1 MNRVRKWQWC
11 IAGAILAISTVLA
24 LSRSQAVEVL
34 AFSNITSLLLLLS
47 AMAIML
53 RNGLRGRG
61 PARAF
66 WILMASGFGLW
77 ASNQAGWT
85 VYELVLR
92 RPMPD
97 PFFGDSLLFL
107 HIVPFM
113 AAVALRPHRSKA
125 SDTASFG
132 ILNALML
139 LLWWVFLYAFLVF
152 PQQYI
157 SLDAPVYTHVYDVL
171 YMVESLM
178 FLAMLGGAVV
188 NARGDWARIYLHL
201 LGASGLYTLNAQA
214 MNAAIVRG
222 TYHSGSWYDLPYMAS
237 LCWFVMIGLRAGELR
252 PEAREAE
259 EGVIPWMAL
268 VPKLAMLAILSLPLF
283 AFWTIRYDPVP
294 AHLRQFRL
302 LTSLAAMLAL
312 GSLLFLKQYL
322 LDRELTRLLS
332 DSQRSLDNLQRLQ
345 TELVQKEK
353 LASLGQLVSGAA
365 HEINNPLA
373 AILGYSELLAGN
385 DTLAPEQVTMAK
397 KIAQQA
403 RRTRDLVADLLSF
416 AQQTPAE
423 KAAVDMGV
431 LLQRAVQIE
440 ALQLEGKKIRIETKI
455 EPNLPRVWGN
465 TNQLFQACVQIIGNA
480 IDALEEVNGGT
491 LTISACQEANELVLK
506 FSDTGPGMREPE
518 KVFDP
523 FYTTKPVG
531 KGTGLGLSATYGV
544 VQNHQGQIT
553 CYNKADEGA
562 VFILRFPVAKQP
574 GIAVAAS
581 AER

>member
-1 MNRVRKWQWC
+1 M
-11 IAGAILAISTVLA
+11 AISG
-24 LSRSQAVEVL
+24 SQAYGVV
-34 AFSNITSLLLLLS
+34 AFSNITSLFLLVA
-47 AMAIML
+47 AMTMML
-53 RNGLRGRG
+53 ANGVRARG
-61 PARAF
+61 PARGF
-66 WILMASGFGLW
+66 WILMALGFGLW
-77 ASNQAGWT
+77 TCNQAGWT
-85 VYELVLR
+85 AYELVLR
-92 RPMPD
+92 RPLPD

-107 HIVPFM
+107 HVVPFM
-113 AAVALRPHRSKA
+113 AAVALSPHRRR
-125 SDTASFG
+125 TRETTSFG
-132 ILNALML
+132 VLNALML
-139 LLWWVFLYAFLVF
+139 LLWWVFLYGFLVF

-157 SLDAPVYTHVYDVL
+157 SLDAPVYTRSYDVL
-171 YMVESLM
+171 YIIESVVL
-178 FLAMLGGAVV
+178 LAMLGAAAV
-188 NARGDWARIYLHL
+188 NARGDWRRIYLHL
-201 LGASGLYTLNAQA
+201 LGATGLYTLNAQA

-222 TYHSGSWYDLPYMAS
+222 SYHSGSWYDVPYMAA
-237 LCWFVMIGLRAGELR
+237 LCWFVMIGLRARELR
-252 PEAREAE
+252 PEAREGE
-259 EGVIPWMAL
+259 EGSIRWMAL

-283 AFWTIRYDPVP
+283 AWWTIRYDPAP

-302 LTSLAAMLAL
+302 LTALAAMLTL
-312 GSLLFLKQYL
+312 GALLFLKQYL

-332 DSQRSLDNLQRLQ
+332 ESQRGLDNLQRLQ

-385 DTLAPEQVTMAK
+385 EALAPAQVTMAN

-423 KAAVDMGV
+423 KAAVDIGV

-440 ALQLEGKKIRIETKI
+440 ALQLERKKIRIETKI

-465 TNQLFQACVQIIGNA
+465 TNQLFQACVQVIGNA
-480 IDALEEVNGGT
+480 IDALEEVKGGT
-491 LTISACQEANELVLK
+491 LTVSAREDANEIVLQ

-553 CYNKADEGA
+553 CYNKAEGGA

-574 GIAVAAS
+574 GLAVGAS
-581 AER
+581 AES